1 MRSQNTYQAILFYYL
16 NISGVSHSLS
26 AGSLL
31 GFLNGG
37 RVDHS
42 QAGASFS
49 SSGSSENDSHGDA
62 LGLLLVL
69 GVFGLPL
76 LVCVALSLGG
86 LTMSSPASSSDHAHN
101 LVLSML
107 RGSDLINEGV
117 ATGAGMSS
125 SDPLA

>member
-1 MRSQNTYQAILFYYL
+1 MLSL
-16 NISGVSHSLS
+16 SLS

-31 GFLNGG
+31 GFLSDD
-37 RVDHS
+37 RVERS

-62 LGLLLVL
+62 LGFLLIL

-86 LTMSSPASSSDHAHN
+86 LTMSSLVSSSDHAHN

-107 RGSDLINEGV
+107 RGSDLIKEGV
-117 ATGAGMSS
+117 ATGAGMSG
-125 SDPLA
+125 SDSLA